1 MELPNAADFLTR
13 QDALQSEASEVLNDL
28 DILTYLGKAGEVVL
42 VGSYPLGLMV
52 WRDIDV
58 YVYCAPLSADR
69 AFTALR
75 PLASHLGVVHL
86 NFDNWRGPNGTP
98 AFPDGYYWGIRY
110 RSAAGCEWKLDLW
123 FLPDDTP
130 RRETAL
136 AALMDQHLTPE
147 TRRAILILKERWHH
161 LPSYGRCVASIDI
174 YDAVLLHGVRTQAA
188 FARYLRERGKPDDE
202 SA

>member
-98 AFPDGYYWGIRY
+98 AFPDGYYSRLSPFAWPGRSGFPWQVSGSRSRQDFSHIGIQ
-110 RSAAGCEWKLDLW
+110 G
-123 FLPDDTP
+123 
-130 RRETAL
+130 
-136 AALMDQHLTPE
+136 
-147 TRRAILILKERWHH
+147 
-161 LPSYGRCVASIDI
+161 
-174 YDAVLLHGVRTQAA
+174 
-188 FARYLRERGKPDDE
+188 
-202 SA
+202 